1 MQEKERERDALA
13 EVQDRAQVVRA
24 VADVDD
30 LVERVPP
37 TVALHPRLELGTC
50 RNKSVLE
57 LVSAAHRAQRRARGS
72 GRRRTLAHVGRAPD
86 LAAVLRAVRVD
97 AALELEE
104 TVVAELGRV
113 RDDLVEQVGVVLV
126 LRRRGEGERPFEKV
140 SEQVSR

>member
-1 MQEKERERDALA
+1 M
-13 EVQDRAQVVRA
+13 
-24 VADVDD
+24 
-30 LVERVPP
+30 
-37 TVALHPRLELGTC
+37 
-50 RNKSVLE
+50 
-57 LVSAAHRAQRRARGS
+57 
-72 GRRRTLAHVGRAPD
+72 
-86 LAAVLRAVRVD
+86 LRAVRVD